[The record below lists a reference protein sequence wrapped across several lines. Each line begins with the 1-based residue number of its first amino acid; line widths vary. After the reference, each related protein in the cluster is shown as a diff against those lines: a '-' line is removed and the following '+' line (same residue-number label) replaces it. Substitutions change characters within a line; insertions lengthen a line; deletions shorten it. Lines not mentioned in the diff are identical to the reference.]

1 MANEAPKW
9 GVKLRKRRER
19 VGWGPWRVLY
29 LLYDFALTGAG
40 PAPALWGSH
49 WALFTRSPVGGSAFA
64 FTPSL
69 VAQPQA
75 EKTSTSF
82 CWLVGVYG
90 SETVPPGAAPPQAQR
105 CSGPTPATSSP
116 GQG

>member
-9 GVKLRKRRER
+9 GVKSRKRGDRAGR
-19 VGWGPWRVLY
+19 GPWKVLY
-29 LLYDFALTGAG
+29 VLYDFALTGAG

-82 CWLVGVYG
+82 CWLVEGYC
-90 SETVPPGAAPPQAQR
+90 SETYHPP
-105 CSGPTPATSSP
+105 PTPRRPVLSPTPLTSSP